1 MREGYYSKVAEQ
13 IETLDTVSE
22 QMIENVKEMRKC
34 ISNLYSMG
42 VISCLKD
49 NERLQQEN
57 ERLQQENGR
66 IKGEL
71 VDEIDKAF
79 KRIERTERNY
89 YALKESSS
97 GDNDDN

>member
-1 MREGYYSKVAEQ
+1 MREEYYSKVAEQ

-42 VISCLKD
+42 VISCLK
-49 NERLQQEN
+49 EN

-66 IKGEL
+66 IKREL

-89 YALKESSS
+89 YALKESFS

>member
-1 MREGYYSKVAEQ
+1 MREEYYSKVAEQ

-49 NERLQQEN
+49 NERLQQK
-57 ERLQQENGR
+57 NGR
-66 IKGEL
+66 IKQEL
-71 VDEIDKAF
+71 VDEIHKAF
-79 KRIERTERNY
+79 KRIEREN
-89 YALKESSS
+89 YALKESFS

>member
-1 MREGYYSKVAEQ
+1 MREEYYSKVAEQ
-13 IETLDTVSE
+13 IKILDTVSE

-57 ERLQQENGR
+57 GR
-66 IKGEL
+66 IKREL
-71 VDEIDKAF
+71 VNEIEKAF
-79 KRIERTERNY
+79 KRIERNN
-89 YALKESSS
+89 YALKESFSW
-97 GDNDDN
+97 DNDDN

>member
-1 MREGYYSKVAEQ
+1 MREEYYSKVAEQ
-13 IETLDTVSE
+13 IKTLDTVSE

-49 NERLQQEN
+49 NERLQQDN

-66 IKGEL
+66 IKREL

-79 KRIERTERNY
+79 KRIERTKRNY
-89 YALKESSS
+89 YAL
-97 GDNDDN
+97 NDDN